1 MRWLDGYVMA
11 VWSATHRSF
20 AKQVV
25 ALPKSSAGGAD
36 MPAFKC
42 ILLCYDGTRE
52 GQHALKDGAS
62 LAQELNAEVH
72 VLSVLNN
79 AIWAQGADITSA
91 VPADVVN
98 EAARGLLE
106 EGLKKLAA
114 RGIRAT
120 GHFALGDPLD
130 QIPFFANDLKV
141 DLIVVGHR
149 RTSRLA
155 RWWGGRNDGLLLDRV
170 SCSALVTM
178 GPASDAEA
186 SVGGVSAVE
195 DTARSIA

>member
-1 MRWLDGYVMA
+1 
-11 VWSATHRSF
+11 
-20 AKQVV
+20 
-25 ALPKSSAGGAD
+25 
-36 MPAFKC
+36 MPTFNR

-62 LAQELNAEVH
+62 LVQDLKAEVH

-79 AIWAQGADITSA
+79 SAWVQGADITSA
-91 VPADVVN
+91 VPVDLVT
-98 EAARGLLE
+98 ESARSLLE
-106 EGLKKLAA
+106 EGLNRLAA

-120 GHFALGDPLD
+120 GHFAIGDPLD

-155 RWWGGRNDGLLLDRV
+155 RWWGGKNDGLLLDRV
-170 SCSALVTM
+170 SCSVLVTM
-178 GPASDAEA
+178 GPETGAKTAVSGMMGVGETTP
-186 SVGGVSAVE
+186 SVE
-195 DTARSIA
+195 HF